1 MKLSGGREYTTPYP
15 LLLFITSS
23 LGKLKPCLF
32 DLDKQE
38 MGAGYL
44 FLGAGGP
51 DPGALGPQ
59 V

>member
-23 LGKLKPCLF
+23 FGKLKPCLF

-51 DPGALGPQ
+51 DPGAL
-59 V
+59 